1 MAIKPDPAYTNSN
14 QRSDTLNTNA
24 SHETGLYDPSVQD
37 NRMVVMYDT
46 RAAAEAARDRLAAQI
61 SSINAQIVEETADH
75 ANAGVNSEGGNTGLF
90 GALKGLF
97 AQDAEVH
104 GLAEGVRS
112 GQALLV
118 IHPAPGSRE
127 QIISLIE
134 ATSPV
139 DFDAKL
145 ERWRTAGWDNLE
157 ANRAGKTPDSDASS
171 AHKPIL

>member
-1 MAIKPDPAYTNSN
+1 MAIKPDSAYTNSN

-24 SHETGLYDPSVQD
+24 THDTGLYDPAMQD
-37 NRMVVMYDT
+37 NRMVVMYAT
-46 RAAAEAARDRLAAQI
+46 RAASEAARDNLAAQI
-61 SSINAQIVEETADH
+61 PSIDAQIVEETADH

-118 IHPAPGSRE
+118 IHPAPGIRE

-134 ATSPV
+134 ATNPIN
-139 DFDAKL
+139 FDAKL
-145 ERWRTAGWDNLE
+145 ERWRSAGWDNLKADHADE
-157 ANRAGKTPDSDASS
+157 MPDSNMSS
-171 AHKPIL
+171 AQKPIS

>member
-1 MAIKPDPAYTNSN
+1 MAIKPDSAYTNSN

-24 SHETGLYDPSVQD
+24 SHDTGLYDPATQD
-37 NRMVVMYDT
+37 DRMVVMYDT
-46 RAAAEAARDRLAAQI
+46 RAAAEAARNTLVAQVP
-61 SSINAQIVEETADH
+61 SIDAQIVEETTDH

-118 IHPAPGSRE
+118 IHPAPGIRE
-127 QIISLIE
+127 HIISLIE
-134 ATSPV
+134 TTNPV
-139 DFDAKL
+139 NFDAKL
-145 ERWRTAGWDNLE
+145 ERWRSAGWENLE
-157 ANRAGKTPDSDASS
+157 ADRADEMPNSS
-171 AHKPIL
+171 TSNAKKPIS